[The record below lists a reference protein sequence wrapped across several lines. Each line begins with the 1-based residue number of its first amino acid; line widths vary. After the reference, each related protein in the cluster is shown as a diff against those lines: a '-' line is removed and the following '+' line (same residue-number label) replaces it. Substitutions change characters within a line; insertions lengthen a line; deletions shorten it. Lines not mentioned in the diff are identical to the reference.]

1 MSNAVLGTRAA
12 TAREAIAALA
22 DAGLEPRELVHEVSE
37 RVRRVVP
44 YDWGAWA
51 TTDPETLLETDAVVE
66 GGPVDCADTIT
77 AMRLELAGADVN
89 LFDALDRS
97 GELAASL
104 ACATR
109 GDLSASARHRT
120 VLAPRGLNDE
130 LRLLARSGDAT
141 WGTGAL
147 ARATDAG
154 EFDHDEIRFV
164 ASVATHLGRG
174 LRAALTRAPIA
185 APASGGAGMLVL
197 DADGAIEASTA
208 DAQHWLARM
217 PSPHGGDYLPP
228 AVELVAEHAQAVARG
243 ARDLRPARLR
253 IQIPGDG
260 WLLVRADVLNG
271 AAGGPPRTAVVL
283 EPAGR
288 AELVPLLH
296 ALHGLT
302 ERERAVTEL
311 LVAGLATDAVADR
324 LAISRHTLRDHVK
337 AIFVKTGVGSRP
349 ELTALFG
356 TETPL

>member
-1 MSNAVLGTRAA
+1 MADAVLGTRAA
-12 TAREAIAALA
+12 TARETIAELA

-66 GGPVDCADTIT
+66 GEEVDCETTVAAT
-77 AMRLELAGADVN
+77 RLELAGADVN
-89 LFDALDRS
+89 LFDALDRA
-97 GELAASL
+97 GALAASL
-104 ACATR
+104 ADATG
-109 GDLSASARHRT
+109 GDLSTSARHRA
-120 VLAPRGLNDE
+120 VLAPRGLDDE

-147 ARATDAG
+147 ARASDAPP
-154 EFDHDEIRFV
+154 FSPAEIRFV
-164 ASVATHLGRG
+164 ASIAAHLGRG
-174 LRAALTRAPIA
+174 LRAALAREPLL

-197 DADGAIEASTA
+197 DPDGAIEASTA

-228 AVELVAEHAQAVARG
+228 AVELVAERAQAVARG
-243 ARDLRPARLR
+243 GRDLRPARLR
-253 IQIPGDG
+253 LPLPGDG

-311 LVAGLATDAVADR
+311 LVAGLPTDAVAER

-337 AIFVKTGVGSRP
+337 AIFAKTGVGSRP

-356 TETPL
+356 TERAA